1 MERNIFSQI
10 MPEFSVKSIWLEL
23 QIDPRD
29 PQLLVILD
37 RLLLSEM
44 LDSEQILRIA
54 QACLS
59 EKLPLEQAII
69 TQPPI
74 SVVLES
80 SKIPIPAST
89 PTIWQTL
96 KDELSVRWL
105 MFLGVFLVV
114 LSSGVLAATQ
124 WSRFPAW
131 GQYGLLWLYT
141 IGFWATGRWANKQE
155 GLGVTANTLRV
166 AALLLIPVN
175 FWAID
180 SFSLWRQPWE
190 LATAVG
196 AVVSLLGMAYLSTQQ
211 RHNRSS
217 AAQWLMGAYLG
228 LSFLQLGWQV
238 PHWAEIAIYIGSIGI
253 AIVLQ
258 KTRQIEKGAL
268 VIYGLG
274 VLLLRGLFVMKLP
287 LVSFSLAIGILGWL
301 FAQWGIQHQQKLQR
315 VQSIALKNPSL
326 RLARHQKTLT
336 GLTILYHRLGAG
348 LLLLG
353 WIVGLSE
360 WQISP
365 WQSVAVDG
373 LALAWIWQ
381 RLQHSASDS
390 SPERLWQRD
399 LVALFVVGLQTYFL
413 SSFLWR
419 FPSTDALLAKILPS
433 IELLFGQNYFF
444 AGGLLVFPYLL
455 FWVWL
460 TAWFWRRGQHSR
472 CHTGENLIVG
482 TGLLATCLTIATPL
496 GLLLDLLFSTAI
508 LAYLTHRHAPV
519 RTSYLYLTH
528 CCGLMTVL
536 AVVAYRWDWCKSIT
550 RSFVSFPD
558 NSVVS
563 NDVFLGLVVSSVT
576 LTILTSI
583 ELWFSA
589 RVAEPEHDGW
599 QRSAWAFG
607 WVLAALAYS
616 GSFLT
621 LLTFP
626 GSGLLW
632 PLWWLVIPTAF
643 IYVATRPTQSALPW
657 QLATQ
662 SLSRWWAIG
671 GLAEAVLLTG
681 KNSGWRSIILAA
693 AVGLMCPIIWSVG
706 RQISPISVLPND
718 LSRVPDLQPRSVRT
732 LNITAIISASIH
744 LGFGLGWGV
753 NLLHGLIPNQLWPI
767 VVATVVGGLWFVSK
781 KLRNTASPYAVIYS
795 VATDY
800 WAIGLAAVG
809 ILIGVIDYLYNDMR
823 WLVVRV
829 ISFIDLSNINRV
841 QNAGIADS
849 TNWLS
854 NTNFSILITTII
866 LLWAMAN
873 RQSWQDRAA
882 SSPVSP
888 KTWFWSM
895 LMTAQIGLGAA
906 VHLVGGGTLTLAA
919 VNVGLAFVFWLGR
932 FSLQQRRVHNGHP
945 RTVTSLIDSW
955 SSSAWPVWLAAW
967 GLILRLPFFN
977 SYTGLLSISIGIIGI
992 LSSRSFRPKWLAYGS
1007 LLLMTL
1013 GCYELVTYQILQ
1025 APPGGNIADALTIY
1039 GLVTALLALT
1049 YRIIAWIQTRRGKN
1063 RCWDLPLLGLKN
1075 VAHAH
1080 WAVASIWKVAA
1091 AVIPPVPL
1099 PQLTLLHLFTSGLL
1113 GVYALIQGRDRER
1126 GDWWVYLGLAE
1137 LMGVGVYARS
1147 IFQGLGVVDE
1157 GLILVACLVGVLV
1170 LLAPW
1175 SEWGWHNRPWR
1186 QVALILPLSRVIF
1199 EWNNISLLNLA
1210 ILAIFY
1216 GGVARRQRQFGWA
1229 YFSLVFVNWAGMR
1242 LLVENNLTSPFWYAL
1257 LVGLSILVV
1266 VQWDPAWRSSRLNRH
1281 YGRLAATGLIA
1292 VTALV
1297 WHQPWL
1303 PIGLGLVIGVGGLVW
1318 RVRAWLYVGTITFV
1332 LSNSYQLVVLIT
1344 QQPLTKWAIGL
1355 LAGILIIALAAN
1367 FERRREQITQAL
1379 QHWLDQ
1385 LQEWQ

>member
-1 MERNIFSQI
+1 MERNILSQI

-37 RLLLSEM
+37 QLVVSEM
-44 LDSEQILRIA
+44 LDSKQILRIA
-54 QACLS
+54 QVCLS

-69 TQPPI
+69 VQPPV

-80 SKIPIPAST
+80 SQIPIPAST

-141 IGFWATGRWANKQE
+141 IGFWVTGRWASKQE
-155 GLGVTANTLRV
+155 KLGVTANTLRV

-180 SFSLWRQPWE
+180 SFGLWRQPWE
-190 LATAVG
+190 LATAVV
-196 AVVSLLGMAYLSTQQ
+196 AVVSLLGIAYLSTQQ
-211 RHNRSS
+211 RYSRSL

-228 LSFLQLGWQV
+228 LSFLQLGWQI
-238 PHWAEIAIYIGSIGI
+238 PHWAAIAIYIGSIGL

-268 VIYGLG
+268 AIYGLG
-274 VLLLRGLFVMKLP
+274 MLLLRGLFVVKLP

-301 FAQWGIQHQQKLQR
+301 FAQWGIQYQQKLQR
-315 VQSIALKNPSL
+315 VQSLARKNPSR
-326 RLARHQKTLT
+326 RLARHQKTLV
-336 GLTILYHRLGAG
+336 GLITLYHRLGAG

-353 WIVGLSE
+353 WLLGLSE
-360 WQISP
+360 WPISP

-381 RLQHSASDS
+381 RLQRSDS
-390 SPERLWQRD
+390 SPERPRQRD

-413 SSFLWR
+413 SSFLGR
-419 FPSTDALLAKILPS
+419 FLSTNALLAKIMPS
-433 IELLFGQNYFF
+433 IELLFGQNYIF

-460 TAWFWRRGQHSR
+460 TAWFWRRGQQSR
-472 CHTGENLIVG
+472 CYTGENLIVG

-508 LAYLTHRHAPV
+508 LAYLTHRHALV
-519 RTSYLYLTH
+519 RTGYLYLTH
-528 CCGLMTVL
+528 FCGLMTVL
-536 AVVAYRWDWCKSIT
+536 AAVAYRWDWCKSIA
-550 RSFVSFPD
+550 RSFLSFPAS
-558 NSVVS
+558 SVVS
-563 NDVFLGLVVSSVT
+563 NDVLLGLVIGSVT
-576 LTILTSI
+576 LTILASI

-589 RVAEPEHDGW
+589 RVVEPERDDW

-607 WVLAALAYS
+607 WILAVFAYS
-616 GSFLT
+616 GSFFMLLT
-621 LLTFP
+621 LSS
-626 GSGLLW
+626 SGLLW
-632 PLWWLVIPTAF
+632 PLWWLMIPTAF
-643 IYVATRPTQSALPW
+643 IYVATRPTPSALPW
-657 QLATQ
+657 QLVTQ
-662 SLSRWWAIG
+662 SLARWWAIG

-681 KNSGWRSIILAA
+681 QDAGWRSIILAA

-706 RQISPISVLPND
+706 RQMSSA
-718 LSRVPDLQPRSVRT
+718 RT
-732 LNITAIISASIH
+732 LNITAIIFAGIH
-744 LGFGLGWGV
+744 LGFGLGLGV
-753 NLLHGLIPNQLWPI
+753 NLLSGRVLNQLWPI
-767 VVATVVGGLWFVSK
+767 VVAVVIGGLWFASK
-781 KLRNTASPYAVIYS
+781 KLRNMASPYAVIYS
-795 VATDY
+795 VAGDY
-800 WAIGLAAVG
+800 WAIGLAAVS
-809 ILIGVIDYLYNDMR
+809 ILLGAANYLYNDMR
-823 WLVVRV
+823 WLVMPIVG
-829 ISFIDLSNINRV
+829 FINPININPV
-841 QNAGIADS
+841 QNAGIADAS
-849 TNWLS
+849 NWLS
-854 NTNFSILITTII
+854 NTNFSILITAII
-866 LLWAMAN
+866 LWWAIADRQRWRDTAN
-873 RQSWQDRAA
+873 SL
-882 SSPVSP
+882 SVPP
-888 KTWFWSM
+888 ETWFWSM

-906 VHLVGGGTLTLAA
+906 VHLGGGRTLTLAA
-919 VNVGLAFVFWLGR
+919 VNVGLAFVLGLGQVY
-932 FSLQQRRVHNGHP
+932 LQQRRVHNDHP
-945 RTVTSLIDSW
+945 RTITGSIDRRSF
-955 SSSAWPVWLAAW
+955 SAWSVWLAAW

-977 SYTGLLSISIGIIGI
+977 NYTGLLSISIGIIGI
-992 LSSRSFRPKWLAYGS
+992 LSSRSFRPKSLAYGG

-1025 APPGGNIADALTIY
+1025 APTGGNIADALTIY
-1039 GLVTALLALT
+1039 GLVTALLALI
-1049 YRIIAWIQTRRGKN
+1049 YRLIVWIQTRRGQN

-1091 AVIPPVPL
+1091 AVMPPVPL

-1126 GDWWVYLGLAE
+1126 SDWWVYLGLAE

-1157 GLILVACLVGVLV
+1157 GLILAACLVGLLV

-1199 EWNNISLLNLA
+1199 EWNDIWLLNLA

-1216 GGVARRQRQFGWA
+1216 GGVARRQQQFGWA
-1229 YFSLVFVNWAGMR
+1229 YLSLVFVNWAGMR
-1242 LLVENNLTSPFWYAL
+1242 LLVENNLTDSFWYAL
-1257 LVGLSILVV
+1257 LVGLSVLVV
-1266 VQWDPAWRSSRLNRH
+1266 VQWDPAWRKSRPNRH

-1303 PIGLGLVIGVGGLVW
+1303 PIGLAVVIGAMGLVW

-1344 QQPLTKWAIGL
+1344 EQPVTKWAIGL
-1355 LAGILIIALAAN
+1355 LAGILIIAVAAN
-1367 FERRREQITQAL
+1367 FERRREQITQAV